1 MLMYGENS
9 SAYTTWSNGT
19 AGDETFS
26 VIGGASFQ
34 ASEKLALNAELQW
47 VDGNAF
53 NDDWSLSVNANY
65 DVVPGLTVTPEITY
79 YDDGVDGA
87 FGGTLRFQR
96 SF

>member
-1 MLMYGENS
+1 MVMYGENS
-9 SAYTTWSNGT
+9 SAYTTWAR
-19 AGDETFS
+19 AGDDTTLS
-26 VIGGASFQ
+26 VIAGASYQ

-96 SF
+96 SC